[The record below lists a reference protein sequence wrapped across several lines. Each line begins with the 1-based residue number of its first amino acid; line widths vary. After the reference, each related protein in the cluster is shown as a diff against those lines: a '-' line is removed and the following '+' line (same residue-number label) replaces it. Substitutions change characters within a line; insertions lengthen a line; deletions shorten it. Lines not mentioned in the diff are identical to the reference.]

1 MIDMAFLKLLISTT
15 SSTSI
20 DIFNFFSIWAMS
32 FICATESQLKSPYF
46 NLLKFIFFFNP
57 KLEINILF
65 INFLLID
72 IYYHFSFK
80 IGSAGFPL
88 TNIFLDNRL
97 YNVDPA
103 LNFEL
108 FPNDA
113 PVTTVE

>member
-1 MIDMAFLKLLISTT
+1 MH
-15 SSTSI
+15 
-20 DIFNFFSIWAMS
+20 
-32 FICATESQLKSPYF
+32 Y
-46 NLLKFIFFFNP
+46 
-57 KLEINILF
+57 LF

-72 IYYHFSFK
+72 IYYPFSFK
-80 IGSAGFPL
+80 IGSAGLPF